1 MKYIRGTS
9 NQPLILKA
17 KRIGILKCWIGGS
30 LLVHPNMT
38 RNTVGGI
45 SMVRW
50 FPIVSSTKQKLNT
63 QISSETE
70 IAEVDDCI
78 PAILWTI
85 YWLNTQGCG
94 FLLTL
99 SFKKIKV
106 LVFLKIPV
114 RLQAEISQ
122 NT

>member
-85 YWLNTQGCG
+85 YWLDTQGYD
-94 FLLTL
+94 
-99 SFKKIKV
+99 
-106 LVFLKIPV
+106 VFYNIFFQDNKSAIIL
-114 RLQAEISQ
+114 
-122 NT
+122 